1 MDLFDCISFIVLIFV
16 FYFFVIYQFFRIIY
30 QKLVPM
36 NIKSRIKNQK
46 LGKKH
51 MGLSKNRIRLGKKDF
66 NSKIII

>member
-46 LGKKH
+46 LGKN

>member
-1 MDLFDCISFIVLIFV
+1 MDLFDCFGFIVLIFV

-46 LGKKH
+46 LGKN
-51 MGLSKNRIRLGKKDF
+51 MGLSKNRIRLGKKDL

>member
-1 MDLFDCISFIVLIFV
+1 MDLFDCFGFIVLIFV

-46 LGKKH
+46 LEKNI
-51 MGLSKNRIRLGKKDF
+51 GLSKNRIRLGNKHF
-66 NSKIII
+66 NSKIIL

>member
-46 LGKKH
+46 LGKNI
-51 MGLSKNRIRLGKKDF
+51 GLSKNRIRLGKKDF

>member
-46 LGKKH
+46 LGKN
-51 MGLSKNRIRLGKKDF
+51 MGLSKNRIRLGKKDL

>member
-1 MDLFDCISFIVLIFV
+1 MDLFDCISFIVLNFV

-46 LGKKH
+46 LGKNI
-51 MGLSKNRIRLGKKDF
+51 GLSKNRIRLGKKDL

>member
-46 LGKKH
+46 LGKNI
-51 MGLSKNRIRLGKKDF
+51 GLSKNRIRLGKKDL

>member
-1 MDLFDCISFIVLIFV
+1 MDLFDCFAFIVLIFV

-46 LGKKH
+46 LGKNVR
-51 MGLSKNRIRLGKKDF
+51 LSKNRIRLGKKDF